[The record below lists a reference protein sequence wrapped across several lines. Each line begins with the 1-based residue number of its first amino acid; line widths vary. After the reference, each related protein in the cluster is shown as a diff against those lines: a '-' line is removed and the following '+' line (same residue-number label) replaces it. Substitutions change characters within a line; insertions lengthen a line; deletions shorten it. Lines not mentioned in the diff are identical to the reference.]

1 MNIFTWLL
9 IGHLVGD
16 WLLQNDWMAKGKRQ
30 GFLTMPGTVHFAVY
44 TSILMTTLHF
54 SGATNKGLSFVLTL
68 GVLIFVSHWLTDATD
83 VVQGWMRFYQQ
94 TQLEQV
100 RLMTDQILHILVL
113 VLITLVC
120 GGV

>member
-30 GFLTMPGTVHFAVY
+30 GFLTWPGLVHFTIY
-44 TSILMTTLHF
+44 TGVLTSTLHF
-54 SGATNKGLSFVLTL
+54 SGATNKGLSFVLSL
-68 GVLIFVSHWLTDATD
+68 SILIFVSHWLTDATNIA
-83 VVQGWMRFYQQ
+83 QGWMRFYRQ
-94 TQLEQV
+94 TPLEQV
-100 RLMTDQILHILVL
+100 RLMIDQILHLLVL

-120 GGV
+120 GGG